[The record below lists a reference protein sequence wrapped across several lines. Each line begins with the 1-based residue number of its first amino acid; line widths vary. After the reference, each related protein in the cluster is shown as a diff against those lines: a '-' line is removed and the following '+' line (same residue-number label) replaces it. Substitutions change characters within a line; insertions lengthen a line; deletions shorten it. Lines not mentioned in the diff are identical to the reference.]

1 MWITGAD
8 EEEDNFKPDY
18 EAGLAKAKEVQEL
31 FDKRVEEIKTAPNGK
46 FETKGNTYYVSS
58 STGNDSNSGTS
69 PEAPFATA
77 KKASAAAS
85 NDDIVLFK
93 RGDMWRESWET
104 TAGVTYSAYGEGEK
118 PLFNGNSLGDL
129 ADESKWT
136 LLEGTTN
143 IWKLS
148 EKTTDIGNIIINGGE
163 KTFEK
168 IAPKLSGTRYLIDN
182 TPVELKDMFSKDETF
197 VSIYKDVVNSSA
209 DINSKTSDLYVRC
222 DAGNPGKIYDS
233 IEVAHRGSIIRV
245 NSNCTIDNIK
255 LLYTG
260 GHGIGMGTVNN
271 VKYTNLEIGWI
282 GGCVQLVNSNGSL
295 TRYGNGIEVYGG
307 CNGYTVENC
316 YIYQCYDAGVTH
328 QYSGG
333 GTNPVTEEN
342 VYFTNNVIDKCIYNI
357 EYFMG
362 KADSADVKRV
372 MKNIN
377 YKNNLLARSG
387 FGWGASPTRSASIKG
402 WEMSYNESYGFV
414 IENNIFFMD
423 RFNACDLG
431 SGSAVW
437 LPKFKGNTYIQK
449 YGNSFTKIG
458 ANGNKQYMFNG
469 KAAEILQK
477 NIGET
482 EAKLFY
488 IPAETEIK

>member
-1 MWITGAD
+1 
-8 EEEDNFKPDY
+8 
-18 EAGLAKAKEVQEL
+18 
-31 FDKRVEEIKTAPNGK
+31 
-46 FETKGNTYYVSS
+46 
-58 STGNDSNSGTS
+58 
-69 PEAPFATA
+69 
-77 KKASAAAS
+77 
-85 NDDIVLFK
+85 
-93 RGDMWRESWET
+93 
-104 TAGVTYSAYGEGEK
+104 
-118 PLFNGNSLGDL
+118 
-129 ADESKWT
+129 
-136 LLEGTTN
+136 
-143 IWKLS
+143 
-148 EKTTDIGNIIINGGE
+148 
-163 KTFEK
+163 
-168 IAPKLSGTRYLIDN
+168 
-182 TPVELKDMFSKDETF
+182 
-197 VSIYKDVVNSSA
+197 
-209 DINSKTSDLYVRC
+209 
-222 DAGNPGKIYDS
+222 
-233 IEVAHRGSIIRV
+233 
-245 NSNCTIDNIK
+245 
-255 LLYTG
+255 
-260 GHGIGMGTVNN
+260 
-271 VKYTNLEIGWI
+271 
-282 GGCVQLVNSNGSL
+282 
-295 TRYGNGIEVYGG
+295 
-307 CNGYTVENC
+307 
-316 YIYQCYDAGVTH
+316 
-328 QYSGG
+328 
-333 GTNPVTEEN
+333 
-342 VYFTNNVIDKCIYNI
+342 
-357 EYFMG
+357 MG